1 MTKAFALSSF
11 VVRPSSDYL
20 MPNEESAP
28 ANVLSETD
36 NYVIYTAEEF
46 DGETTYHVELDKVT
60 LHFFKEEFEEFL
72 RLVKAVKH

>member
-1 MTKAFALSSF
+1 
-11 VVRPSSDYL
+11 
-20 MPNEESAP
+20 MPNEKPAP

-72 RLVKAVKH
+72 RLVKAVRLS

>member
-20 MPNEESAP
+20 MPNEKPAP

-72 RLVKAVKH
+72 RLVKAVRL

>member
-1 MTKAFALSSF
+1 
-11 VVRPSSDYL
+11 
-20 MPNEESAP
+20 MPNEKPAP

-72 RLVKAVKH
+72 RLVKAVRL

>member
-20 MPNEESAP
+20 MPNEKPAP

-36 NYVIYTAEEF
+36 NNVIYTAEEF

-72 RLVKAVKH
+72 RLVKAVRL